1 MNVAVD
7 ADSLPLSARA
17 DAPAR
22 GASNDPDLTVY
33 TFSLI
38 RALQSA
44 ESPVDR
50 VLVLTHP
57 ENHGRFEAL
66 RDDRTDVVR
75 VPRPLFEGRPVADWA
90 ALLDHH
96 PRLGADLL
104 AAHHQ
109 ATLRLLHQLG
119 AHVLHFPADARER
132 MEIDFPLAVTIHHG
146 RPSLSASLADAV
158 IVHTVDLLPHFPP
171 AKTFLASFPS
181 IAGAR
186 DADNVREPACAA
198 DLLASLSEAYE
209 HALASFELRK
219 AA

>member
-1 MNVAVD
+1 MNVAID
-7 ADSLPLSARA
+7 ADCLPPSAQHC
-17 DAPAR
+17 D
-22 GASNDPDLTVY
+22 GADLTVY

-38 RALQSA
+38 RALQSPA
-44 ESPVDR
+44 SPVDHL
-50 VLVLTHP
+50 LVLTHP
-57 ENHGRFEAL
+57 DNHGRFEAL
-66 RDDRTDVVR
+66 RDERTDVAR
-75 VPRPLFEGRPVADWA
+75 VPRPLFEGRPVTDWT

-109 ATLRLLHQLG
+109 SKLRLLRQLG
-119 AHVLHFPADARER
+119 AQVLHFPTDARER
-132 MEIDFPLAVTIHHG
+132 MEIDFPLAVTLQQG
-146 RPSLSASLADAV
+146 RPSLSATLADAV
-158 IVHTVDLLPHFPP
+158 IVHTPDLLPHLPA

-181 IAGAR
+181 IVPAP
-186 DADNVREPACAA
+186 DADNVQMPACAA